1 MAKISRNQLKQL
13 VEASI
18 FVADQAISFEQ
29 LQLTVLEGLDVSK
42 KMLKD
47 VLAELSLDYQPRGI
61 QLVEVASGYRFQ
73 SMDSLSPWL
82 SKLWHEQAPR
92 YSRAMLETLSLIA
105 YRQPITRGE
114 IEDVRGVSV
123 SSHIMKTLTERGW
136 IKVIGHKEVPG
147 RPSLY
152 ATTKEFL
159 DYFSLKSLAELPSAE
174 DFLLAD
180 DSNQGADNTNNQLN
194 ILSDVANNQQS
205 GELKSNLNMEEK
217 SGASNMS
224 VASDLPDEPE
234 QLH

>member
-1 MAKISRNQLKQL
+1 MAKISRAQLKQL

-29 LQLTVLEGLDVSK
+29 LQLTVLEDLVVSK
-42 KMLKD
+42 KMLKE
-47 VLAELSLDYQPRGI
+47 VLAELTLDYQARGI

-123 SSHIMKTLTERGW
+123 SSHIMKTLSERGW

-159 DYFSLKSLAELPSAE
+159 DYFSLKSLADLPSAE
-174 DFLLAD
+174 AFLASDESDLASQKD
-180 DSNQGADNTNNQLN
+180 VNPLN
-194 ILSDVANNQQS
+194 ILSQEPAMQS
-205 GELKSNLNMEEK
+205 EGELQSKSVNTNDVVLDE
-217 SGASNMS
+217 SN
-224 VASDLPDEPE
+224 VPDEPE
-234 QLH
+234 QIH

>member
-1 MAKISRNQLKQL
+1 MAKISRIQLKQL

-18 FVADQAISFEQ
+18 FVSDQPISFEQ
-29 LQLTVLEGLDVSK
+29 LQLTVLDGLQVSK
-42 KMLKD
+42 KMLKE
-47 VLAELSLDYQPRGI
+47 VLAELTLDYQARGI
-61 QLVEVASGYRFQ
+61 VLVEVASGYRFQ

-82 SKLWHEQAPR
+82 SKLWQEQAPR

-123 SSHIMKTLTERGW
+123 SSHIMKSLSERRW

-159 DYFSLKSLAELPSAE
+159 DYFSLKSLADLPSAE
-174 DFLLAD
+174 NFLQA
-180 DSNQGADNTNNQLN
+180 ADNEQNNDQLN
-194 ILSDVANNQQS
+194 ILSDESATQVTEKIQPKQT
-205 GELKSNLNMEEK
+205 MEEN
-217 SGASNMS
+217 GTALN
-224 VASDLPDEPE
+224 LPEEPE
-234 QLH
+234 QIH